1 MIMPPSILPLLS
13 LQSHDAMRRLTRIM
27 DQSEH
32 TSGQRFP
39 HCDPLLTDNDLQGS
53 DGSGSLGGPDVRR
66 RIPIKLISKQPLRVK
81 PPPRTQR
88 PGNRLPLKTETAV
101 KDDNFGFKQEKFDFG
116 GKSGDVF
123 AAQRRYPQP
132 LFWDYKLNL
141 IGERDE
147 VPIHFC
153 DKCGLPI
160 QLYGRMIPCK
170 HVFCY
175 ECALLHEKKG
185 EKLCP
190 GLTMY
195 SCTDPVQRIE
205 QCQRGS
211 LYMCSVVSGC
221 KRTYLSQRDLQA
233 HVNHRHLRSAKS
245 SGRQEPV
252 HLPPASDVPERF
264 RVPPPH
270 LTKNHVHMPNPH
282 PHGGHDPYGQ
292 PPPPV
297 PHDGPPETYR
307 IATVTT
313 RKHSNLITVPIQ
325 DDSSSGPGQPPPHHR
340 PGDYPGQP
348 PVVPHAHHMMGPPPP
363 PQQHFG
369 PPPPPINHP
378 MQHPPQGGGTPH
390 MVYNQAP
397 PPPMSGAP
405 PPITPP
411 PGHIMG
417 QMPPYMNHPPP
428 GPPPQHSGPPVN
440 APPPHH
446 YNPNSMPQFP
456 EDQGTLSPPFNQPGG
471 LSPGMWPAPRGP
483 PPPRMQGPPPGPGPH
498 HPDQGRYRPYYQ

>member
-1 MIMPPSILPLLS
+1 MLPLL
-13 LQSHDAMRRLTRIM
+13 MRSFLSCNSQNAARVLSSRRIM
-27 DQSEH
+27 DQS
-32 TSGQRFP
+32 
-39 HCDPLLTDNDLQGS
+39 DNDLQGS

-66 RIPIKLISKQPLRVK
+66 RIPIKLISKPPLRSK
-81 PPPRTQR
+81 PPPRAPR
-88 PGNRLPLKTETAV
+88 PGGRVCKSETGE
-101 KDDNFGFKQEKFDFG
+101 DENFGFKPEERFDCG
-116 GKSGDVF
+116 AKDVYGN
-123 AAQRRYPQP
+123 QRRFPQP
-132 LFWDYKLNL
+132 LFWDFKLNL
-141 IGERDE
+141 VGEKDKL
-147 VPIHFC
+147 PIHFC

-185 EKLCP
+185 DKMCP
-190 GLTMY
+190 GLTMF
-195 SCTDPVQRIE
+195 SCSDPVQRIE

-211 LYMCSVVSGC
+211 LWMCSVVPGC
-221 KRTYLSQRDLQA
+221 KRTYLSERDLQA
-233 HVNHRHLRSAKS
+233 HVNHRHLRAAKS
-245 SGRQEPV
+245 SSNRGNQDPL
-252 HLPPASDVPERF
+252 HLPPPTSDHTDRY

-270 LTKNHVHMPNPH
+270 LQKNHHMPNLQ
-282 PHGGHDPYGQ
+282 HGPHDPYSQ
-292 PPPPV
+292 PPPTA
-297 PHDGPPETYR
+297 HDQPPPNSGLGPETFR

-325 DDSSSGPGQPPPHHR
+325 DDSGSGRDGMPQGPSQPPHHH
-340 PGDYPGQP
+340 PGDYPTQP
-348 PVVPHAHHMMGPPPP
+348 PVVSHPHHLM

-369 PPPPPINHP
+369 PPPPPPPPINHP
-378 MQHPPQGGGTPH
+378 MQHPQGTGTPH

-397 PPPMSGAP
+397 PPMSNAP

-411 PGHIMG
+411 PGHILG

-428 GPPPQHSGPPVN
+428 QHTGPPPPVN

-446 YNPNSMPQFP
+446 YNPNSMQQFP
-456 EDQGTLSPPFNQPGG
+456 EDQGTLSPPFTQPGG

-483 PPPRMQGPPPGPGPH
+483 PPPPRMQGPPPPQGQMPGPH

>member
-1 MIMPPSILPLLS
+1 
-13 LQSHDAMRRLTRIM
+13 M
-27 DQSEH
+27 DQS
-32 TSGQRFP
+32 
-39 HCDPLLTDNDLQGS
+39 DNDLQGS

-66 RIPIKLISKQPLRVK
+66 RIPIKLISKQPLRIK
-81 PPPRTQR
+81 PPPRVQR
-88 PGNRLPLKTETAV
+88 PGNRPPLKSDAPE
-101 KDDNFGFKQEKFDFG
+101 KDDNFGFKQDKFEFG
-116 GKSGDVF
+116 GKAGDVF

-185 EKLCP
+185 EKMCP
-190 GLTMY
+190 GLATY
-195 SCTDPVQRIE
+195 SCMDPVQRIE

-245 SGRQEPV
+245 SSSSGRQEPV
-252 HLPPASDVPERF
+252 HLPPASDVPDRF

-270 LTKNHVHMPNPH
+270 MTKNHVHLANQH

-292 PPPPV
+292 PPPPG

-325 DDSSSGPGQPPPHHR
+325 DDSSSVPPGQPPHHR
-340 PGDYPGQP
+340 PGEYPGQP
-348 PVVPHAHHMMGPPPP
+348 PVVSHAHRMMAPPP

-369 PPPPPINHP
+369 PPPPPPPISHP
-378 MQHPPQGGGTPH
+378 MQHPPQGSGTPH

-397 PPPMSGAP
+397 PPPMSAAP

-411 PGHIMG
+411 PGHIMA

-446 YNPNSMPQFP
+446 YNPNTMQQFP

>member
-1 MIMPPSILPLLS
+1 
-13 LQSHDAMRRLTRIM
+13 M
-27 DQSEH
+27 DQS
-32 TSGQRFP
+32 
-39 HCDPLLTDNDLQGS
+39 DNDLQGS
-53 DGSGSLGGPDVRR
+53 DGSGNLGGPDVRR
-66 RIPIKLISKQPLRVK
+66 RVPIPIKLISKQPLRSK
-81 PPPRTQR
+81 PQPRIQR
-88 PGNRLPLKTETAV
+88 PSIRPPKSEAGE
-101 KDDNFGFKQEKFDFG
+101 DDNFGFKQEDRFDCG
-116 GKSGDVF
+116 AKAGDVF
-123 AAQRRYPQP
+123 ANQRRYPQP

-175 ECALLHEKKG
+175 DCALLHEKKG
-185 EKLCP
+185 EKMCP
-190 GLTMY
+190 GLTLY
-195 SCTDPVQRIE
+195 NCTDPVQRIE

-211 LYMCSVVSGC
+211 LYMCSVVPGC

-233 HVNHRHLRSAKS
+233 HVNHRHLRAAKS
-245 SGRQEPV
+245 SAGRQEPV
-252 HLPPASDVPERF
+252 HLAPSSEVPERF

-270 LTKNHVHMPNPH
+270 LPKNHVHLPNPLQ
-282 PHGGHDPYGQ
+282 HGSHDPYSQ
-292 PPPPV
+292 PPPPTAHEA
-297 PHDGPPETYR
+297 PPPTSALGPETFR

-325 DDSSSGPGQPPPHHR
+325 DDSSSSREPHSGGPGPGQPPHHH
-340 PGDYPGQP
+340 PGEYPGQP
-348 PVVPHAHHMMGPPPP
+348 PVVSHSHHMMAP

-369 PPPPPINHP
+369 PPPPPPPPISHP
-378 MQHPPQGGGTPH
+378 MQHPPQASGTPH

-397 PPPMSGAP
+397 PPPMSTAP

-417 QMPPYMNHPPP
+417 QIPPYMSHPPP

-446 YNPNSMPQFP
+446 YNPNSMQQFP

-483 PPPRMQGPPPGPGPH
+483 PPPRMPGPPPQGQMPGPH